1 MTRHP
6 IALLISTWLCGALA
20 AAQPQL
26 LDDATLELD
35 NWRVTLST
43 FNEKWHTFQPA
54 TMPQIFRLKENRT
67 APDGARQLQYNLQ
80 IPGAAPGELTLA
92 LTPAGNGGAHIRGT
106 AKFAKPSAIKFLCL
120 QGSLPISLYGTAAF
134 EADGKRIPF
143 PKEFRG
149 EVVISRPVKQF
160 RLPTVSGEILLE
172 GDFFLR
178 IQDGRKWNGAGFGIR
193 IGFLPHTGQQV
204 SQTTFDFQIRHGKAG
219 AFGPALGNV
228 YQPPVVAAAGKEW
241 KPFTYHRNVQKNSAL
256 DFSGFLDAPAGKYGP
271 LVVSPEGKF
280 IFRDRPGIPVRFYG
294 ANFVGDSQ
302 LPNRQQA
309 EELADRLAAFG
320 FNVVRI
326 HHHDNEIYDR
336 GGNNPSRIDPER
348 VDRLDYLLACLKKRG
363 IYYTTD
369 VYVSRRNIPAAE
381 LGSAGAIATPNEY
394 KALFYINDDVYADW
408 ERWAKAFLTR
418 VNPHT
423 GLALKDDPAL
433 ISLSLVNEGNP
444 DSWWNRSPRA
454 MPLYNAR
461 FAEWKKTHTNGTF
474 VEFLSELTSGRYRQM
489 AEFLRGL
496 GCRALLTDQNFHCN
510 LPLAASRSLY
520 DFVDNHAYWDHP
532 RFAEKPWQLPVL
544 PTQSHPLAARP
555 GIPGQ
560 LMPSRLFGKPFT
572 VSEFDYANPNQFR
585 AVGPALMA
593 AYAAFQAW
601 DGLFP
606 FAYAHSLNA
615 VTNPANTRG
624 FFDIATDPVKTF
636 SQRLGAR
643 LFLHGGI
650 RPAERAFAAVVTSPF
665 RKGAEAEA
673 PLPFSD
679 LGFLA
684 RIGLATSLPLPGNRV
699 AALIDIGTGAAPAG
713 GSIPSFTA
721 SEKLIPD
728 LIQAGLLPQG
738 CFDAASGRFTAPGGQ
753 LELNRKQ
760 RTLRITAPGEEV
772 LAPAVGKTL
781 QGRLLAVEH
790 SSVPAVFAL
799 LPVDGDKLDSARRM
813 TLFHLT
819 NTQATGM
826 KFGNAHLDRL
836 ESWGKLP
843 FLARRGTAQVTLR
856 LPRGNWELYALDT
869 AGKRIA
875 RVTPETAPEGALRL
889 ALDNARYPEAV
900 FAYELIRK

>member
-1 MTRHP
+1 MTRHR
-6 IALLISTWLCGALA
+6 IALLLATLLGGALA
-20 AAQPQL
+20 AAEPQL

-35 NWRVTLST
+35 SWRVTLST
-43 FNEKWHTFQPA
+43 FNEKWHTLQPA
-54 TMPQIFRLKENRT
+54 TMPQIFQRKENRT
-67 APDGARQLQYNLQ
+67 APDGARQLRYDLH

-92 LTPAGNGGAHIRGT
+92 LAPESNGGAHFRGS
-106 AKFAKPSAIKFLCL
+106 AEFAKPSAIKFLCF
-120 QGSLPISLYGTAAF
+120 QGSLPISLYGAAAF
-134 EADGKRIPF
+134 EADGKRIQF
-143 PKEFRG
+143 PEKFKG
-149 EVVISRPVKQF
+149 ETIISRPVKQF
-160 RLPTVSGEILLE
+160 RLPTVTGEILLE
-172 GDFFLR
+172 GNFFLR

-193 IGFLPHTGQQV
+193 IGFLPHTGKQV
-204 SQTTFDFQIRHGKAG
+204 SKTSFDLRIRHGRAG

-228 YQPPVVAAAGKEW
+228 YQPPFVAAAGKEW
-241 KPFTYHRNVQKNSAL
+241 KPFTYHRNVEKNSAL
-256 DFSGFLDAPAGKYGP
+256 DFSGLLDAPAGKYGP

-280 IFRDRPGIPVRFYG
+280 VFRDRPGVPVRFYG

-302 LPNRQQA
+302 LPDRKQA
-309 EELADRLAAFG
+309 EELANRLAAFG
-320 FNVVRI
+320 FNVIRI

-381 LGSAGAIATPNEY
+381 LGSAGAIATSAEY
-394 KALFYINDDVYADW
+394 KAFFYINDDVYADW

-433 ISLSLVNEGNP
+433 ITLSLVNEGNP

-461 FAEWKKTHTNGTF
+461 FSEWKKAHPGGSF
-474 VEFLSELTSGRYRQM
+474 AEFLSELTSGRYRQM
-489 AEFLRGL
+489 AKFLRGL
-496 GCRALLTDQNFHCN
+496 GCRTLLTDQNFQCN
-510 LPLAASRSLY
+510 LPLAATRSLY

-544 PTQSHPLAARP
+544 PSQSHPLAARP
-555 GIPGQ
+555 GVPGQ
-560 LMPSRLFGKPFT
+560 LLPSRLFGKPFT

-585 AVGPALMA
+585 AVGPALTA
-593 AYAAFQAW
+593 AYAAFQGW

-606 FAYAHSLNA
+606 FAYAHSLDA

-624 FFDIATDPVKTF
+624 FFDIATDPVKAF

-643 LFLHGGI
+643 IFLHGGI
-650 RPAERAFAAVVTSPF
+650 RPAGRAFAAVATSPF

-684 RIGLATSLPLPGNRV
+684 RIGLATALPLPGNRV
-699 AALIDIGTGAAPAG
+699 DGLIDISTGSAPAG
-713 GSIPSFTA
+713 GSLPVFPA
-721 SEKLIPD
+721 SEKLIPN
-728 LIQAGLLPQG
+728 LIRAGLLPKG
-738 CFDAASGRFTAPGGQ
+738 CFDAGSGRFTAPGGQ

-760 RTLRITAPGEEV
+760 QTLRVTAPGAEV
-772 LAPAVGKTL
+772 LAPAPGKKL
-781 QGRLLAVEH
+781 RGRLLAVEQ

-799 LPVDGDKLDSARRM
+799 LPVDGTALDSARRM

-843 FLARRGTAQVTLR
+843 FLARRGTATVTLR
-856 LPRGNWELYALDT
+856 LPGGNWELHALDT

-875 RVTPETAPEGALRL
+875 RISPEITSDGALRL

>member
-1 MTRHP
+1 MADTPLYASAAFQSIAGGTWRPGGTALTRH
-6 IALLISTWLCGALA
+6 ALELCAFAPGSDVLDIGCGKGASLALA
-20 AAQPQL
+20 RELGLNGTGLDRENSLAEPFPFVQADAQNPPFPDASFDGILCECVLSL
-26 LDDATLELD
+26 LPDAGQALHRFAEILRPNGRLLLSDLFLRGATGPAERTPGFSCLAGARTRQETEYLLAENGFTLLHFED
-35 NWRVTLST
+35 
-43 FNEKWHTFQPA
+43 HTA
-54 TMPQIFRLKENRT
+54 SLKE
-67 APDGARQLQYNLQ
+67 L
-80 IPGAAPGELTLA
+80 AA
-92 LTPAGNGGAHIRGT
+92 
-106 AKFAKPSAIKFLCL
+106 
-120 QGSLPISLYGTAAF
+120 
-134 EADGKRIPF
+134 
-143 PKEFRG
+143 
-149 EVVISRPVKQF
+149 
-160 RLPTVSGEILLE
+160 RLP
-172 GDFFLR
+172 
-178 IQDGRKWNGAGFGIR
+178 
-193 IGFLPHTGQQV
+193 
-204 SQTTFDFQIRHGKAG
+204 
-219 AFGPALGNV
+219 
-228 YQPPVVAAAGKEW
+228 
-241 KPFTYHRNVQKNSAL
+241 
-256 DFSGFLDAPAGKYGP
+256 
-271 LVVSPEGKF
+271 
-280 IFRDRPGIPVRFYG
+280 
-294 ANFVGDSQ
+294 
-302 LPNRQQA
+302 
-309 EELADRLAAFG
+309 AFG

-381 LGSAGAIATPNEY
+381 LGSIGAIASPAEY

-433 ISLSLVNEGNP
+433 ITLSLVNEGNP

-496 GCRALLTDQNFHCN
+496 GCRALLTDQNFLCN

-544 PTQSHPLAARP
+544 PSQSHPLAARP

-560 LMPSRLFGKPFT
+560 LMPSRIFGKPFT

-650 RPAERAFAAVVTSPF
+650 RPAERAFAAVATSPF

-684 RIGLATSLPLPGNRV
+684 RIGLATALPLPENRV

-713 GSIPSFTA
+713 GNIPSFTA

-728 LIQAGLLPQG
+728 LIRAGLLPQG

-760 RTLRITAPGEEV
+760 RTLRITAPGGEV

-900 FAYELIRK
+900 FVYELIRK